1 MEKEYV
7 YPAVLAFGY
16 DGGRLWAANFAGLSG
31 CWVEG
36 EDRDDVIKR
45 APEVLKEYIKCC
57 IEAEWPIPEPP
68 KVGDLEEADAGE
80 VILVKCRI

>member
-1 MEKEYV
+1 MEKEYI

-16 DGGRLWAANFAGLSG
+16 DGGRLWAANFVGLSG
-31 CWVEG
+31 CSVEG
-36 EDRDDVIKR
+36 EDRDDVIKS